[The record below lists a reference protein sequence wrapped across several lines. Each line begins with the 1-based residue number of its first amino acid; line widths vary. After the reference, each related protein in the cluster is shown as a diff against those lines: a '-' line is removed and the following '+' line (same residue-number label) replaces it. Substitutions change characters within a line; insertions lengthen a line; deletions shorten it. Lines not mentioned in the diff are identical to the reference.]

1 MSPHQDA
8 TNLVYLLQASN
19 PLWVLIGNQTLS
31 LLHRQEASL
40 LEIFY
45 LYILCFRISKMT
57 KQSSK
62 AHTGT
67 SHLVCLGQTSPKLK
81 YFILLVEFL
90 NLIYEVKKVNYTLVM
105 PLFVL

>member
-1 MSPHQDA
+1 
-8 TNLVYLLQASN
+8 
-19 PLWVLIGNQTLS
+19 
-31 LLHRQEASL
+31 
-40 LEIFY
+40 
-45 LYILCFRISKMT
+45 MT

-81 YFILLVEFL
+81 YFILLVESL